1 MHIGMLEGNSVGL
14 GDNCSAQI
22 WIAHWTQENLVQI
35 IFERDEDLVLEILRI
50 ERKMKKKVDRAR
62 RS

>member
-35 IFERDEDLVLEILRI
+35 IFERDEDLVLEILGT
-50 ERKMKKKVDRAR
+50 EKK
-62 RS
+62 SENG